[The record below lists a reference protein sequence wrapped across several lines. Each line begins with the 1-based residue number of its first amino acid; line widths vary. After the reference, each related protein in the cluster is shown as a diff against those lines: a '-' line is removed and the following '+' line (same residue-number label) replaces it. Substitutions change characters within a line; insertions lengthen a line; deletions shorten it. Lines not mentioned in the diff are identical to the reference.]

1 MRGLTHCLVPVEGVA
16 VGLPEQQTVVRFV
29 VASSYVSLPTLF
41 VSCIF
46 FRPACDNILPV
57 ISKRRQLD
65 SNEDVLCLYNFACAN
80 AHFTRKE
87 KHSQT
92 GFSQQ

>member
-1 MRGLTHCLVPVEGVA
+1 MRGLTHCPVPVEGVA

-29 VASSYVSLPTLF
+29 VASSCVSLPTLF

-65 SNEDVLCLYNFACAN
+65 SSEDVLCQYNFACAN
-80 AHFTRKE
+80 AHF
-87 KHSQT
+87 
-92 GFSQQ
+92 